1 MTHAND
7 LDEKLNAL
15 LDERKRVQ
23 NNIISLQYETTMLGL
38 YRRRKGNVEAIANN
52 TFAIKKNKQRAM
64 DLQEE
69 ISVTKKMIGA
79 CRKSLKVSRDETK
92 YKMFLLVA
100 KDILPKTMYEMV
112 LEETSRRMDGGE

>member
-23 NNIISLQYETTMLGL
+23 NSIISLQYETTMLGL
-38 YRRRKGNVEAIANN
+38 HRRKGSTEAIAIN
-52 TFAIKKNKQRAM
+52 TFAIKKNRQRVM
-64 DLQEE
+64 DIQEE
-69 ISVTKKMIGA
+69 ISVTKKMIA
-79 CRKSLKVSRDETK
+79 ASRNSLKVSRDKTK

-112 LEETSRRMDGGE
+112 LEETARRMDGGE